1 MSDNTDTAVAEAPE
15 QATPAPAAAPRSFDS
30 VADAVAELDRRDAAR
45 RAEKAAARAKA
56 AEAEKPEPKAQAQ
69 QDEDSEDSDE
79 AEEADEDDEEEDD
92 VRRQADDDDEDSE
105 DEREEA
111 PAEEDDDE
119 PPVKVVRLDG
129 QDVEIPK
136 GTPRALVDKVSKL
149 AEDLKAD
156 YTRKTQEVAQ
166 ARSALAESAKANE
179 EMIAQVQRAQQT
191 VLRMAQ
197 QMIGEPPSLEL
208 AQSDIQAYTIQKA
221 LYEQRVQQLQALN
234 QESGGLTQAQQ
245 QRAAKER
252 EQALAEEAR
261 KMISV
266 MPALAKP
273 EARDKFLASAVE
285 AAAKSGFSREDVQSV
300 ADHRMLHLLG
310 RLIDA
315 EARLAAQE
323 RAGSS
328 VSAKLKN
335 VPPKVAK
342 AGAASNDNGH
352 GDRARKAK
360 AQFLRSGRTLADVK
374 RYLSATER

>member
-15 QATPAPAAAPRSFDS
+15 QAAPAPAPAPRSFDS

>member
-1 MSDNTDTAVAEAPE
+1 MSDNTETAVAEAPE
-15 QATPAPAAAPRSFDS
+15 QAAPAPATAPRSFDS
-30 VADAVAELDRRDAAR
+30 VEDAVAELDRRDAAR

-56 AEAEKPEPKAQAQ
+56 AEAEKPEPKAEAQ

-79 AEEADEDDEEEDD
+79 AEEADEDDDDDD
-92 VRRQADDDDEDSE
+92 VRRQADDGEDSE

-111 PAEEDDDE
+111 PAEEGDDE
-119 PPVKVVRLDG
+119 PPVRVVRLDG

-136 GTPRALVDKVSKL
+136 GTPRALVEKVSKL
-149 AEDLKAD
+149 ADDLKAD

-179 EMIAQVQRAQQT
+179 EMVAQVQRAQQT

-261 KMISV
+261 KMVSV

-360 AQFLRSGRTLADVK
+360 SQFLRSGRTLADVK

>member
-1 MSDNTDTAVAEAPE
+1 MSDNTETAVAEAPE
-15 QATPAPAAAPRSFDS
+15 QAAPAPATAPRSFDS
-30 VADAVAELDRRDAAR
+30 VEDAVAELDRRDAAR

-56 AEAEKPEPKAQAQ
+56 AEAEKPEPKAEAQ

-79 AEEADEDDEEEDD
+79 AEEADEDDDD
-92 VRRQADDDDEDSE
+92 DEVRRQADDDEDSE

-111 PAEEDDDE
+111 PAEEGDDE
-119 PPVKVVRLDG
+119 PPVRVVRLDG

-136 GTPRALVDKVSKL
+136 GTPRALVEKVSKL
-149 AEDLKAD
+149 ADDLKAD

-179 EMIAQVQRAQQT
+179 EMVAQVQRAQQT

>member
-1 MSDNTDTAVAEAPE
+1 MSDNTETAVAEAPE
-15 QATPAPAAAPRSFDS
+15 QAAPAPATAPRSFDS
-30 VADAVAELDRRDAAR
+30 VEDAVAELDRRDAAR

-56 AEAEKPEPKAQAQ
+56 AEAEKPEPKAEAQ

-79 AEEADEDDEEEDD
+79 AEEADEDDDD
-92 VRRQADDDDEDSE
+92 DEVRRQADDGEDSE

-111 PAEEDDDE
+111 PAEEGDDE
-119 PPVKVVRLDG
+119 PPVRVVRLDG

-136 GTPRALVDKVSKL
+136 GTPRALVEKVSKL
-149 AEDLKAD
+149 ADDLKAD

-179 EMIAQVQRAQQT
+179 EMVAQVQRAQQT

-360 AQFLRSGRTLADVK
+360 SQFLRSGRTLADVK

>member
-1 MSDNTDTAVAEAPE
+1 MSDNTETAVAEAPE
-15 QATPAPAAAPRSFDS
+15 QAAPAPATAPRSFDS
-30 VADAVAELDRRDAAR
+30 VEDAVAELDRRDAAR

-56 AEAEKPEPKAQAQ
+56 AEAEKPEPKAEAQ

-79 AEEADEDDEEEDD
+79 AEEADEDEDE
-92 VRRQADDDDEDSE
+92 VRRQADDDEDSE

-136 GTPRALVDKVSKL
+136 GTPRALVEKVSKL

-179 EMIAQVQRAQQT
+179 EMVAQVQRAQQT

>member
-1 MSDNTDTAVAEAPE
+1 MSDNTETAVAEAPE
-15 QATPAPAAAPRSFDS
+15 QAAPAPATAPRSFDS
-30 VADAVAELDRRDAAR
+30 VEDAVAELDRRDAAR

-56 AEAEKPEPKAQAQ
+56 AEAEKPEPKAEAQ
-69 QDEDSEDSDE
+69 QDEDSDDSEE
-79 AEEADEDDEEEDD
+79 AEEADEADEDEDE
-92 VRRQADDDDEDSE
+92 VRRQADDDEDSE

-136 GTPRALVDKVSKL
+136 GTPRALVEKVSKL

-179 EMIAQVQRAQQT
+179 EMVAQVQRAQQT

>member
-1 MSDNTDTAVAEAPE
+1 MSDNTDTAVADAPE
-15 QATPAPAAAPRSFDS
+15 QAAAAPAAAAPRSFDS

-45 RAEKAAARAKA
+45 RAEKAAARAKTAQA
-56 AEAEKPEPKAQAQ
+56 AEAEKPEPKAEVP
-69 QDEDSEDSDE
+69 QDEDSDE
-79 AEEADEDDEEEDD
+79 AEEAEEDEDSED
-92 VRRQADDDDEDSE
+92 VRRQADDDEDSE

-111 PAEEDDDE
+111 PAAEDDDE
-119 PPVKVVRLDG
+119 PPAKVVRLDG

-136 GTPRALVDKVSKL
+136 GTPRALVEKVSKL
-149 AEDLKAD
+149 ADDLKAD

-179 EMIAQVQRAQQT
+179 EMVAQVQRAQQT

-273 EARDKFLASAVE
+273 EARDKFLASAVD

-315 EARLAAQE
+315 EAKLAAQE
-323 RAGSS
+323 RAGAS

-360 AQFLRSGRTLADVK
+360 AQFLRSGRSLADVK

>member
-15 QATPAPAAAPRSFDS
+15 QAAPAPATAPRSFDS
-30 VADAVAELDRRDAAR
+30 VEDAVAELDRRDAAR
-45 RAEKAAARAKA
+45 RAEKSAARAKA
-56 AEAEKPEPKAQAQ
+56 AEAEKPEPKAEAQ

-79 AEEADEDDEEEDD
+79 AEEADEDEDE
-92 VRRQADDDDEDSE
+92 VRRQADDDEYSE

-136 GTPRALVDKVSKL
+136 GTPRALVEKVSKL
-149 AEDLKAD
+149 ADDLKAD

-179 EMIAQVQRAQQT
+179 EMVAQVQRAQQT

>member
-1 MSDNTDTAVAEAPE
+1 MSDNTETAVAEAPE
-15 QATPAPAAAPRSFDS
+15 QAAPAPATAPRSFDS
-30 VADAVAELDRRDAAR
+30 VEDAVAELDRRDAAR

-56 AEAEKPEPKAQAQ
+56 AEAEKPEPKAEAQ

-79 AEEADEDDEEEDD
+79 AEEADEDDDD
-92 VRRQADDDDEDSE
+92 DEVRRQADDGEDSE

-111 PAEEDDDE
+111 PAEEGDDE
-119 PPVKVVRLDG
+119 PPVRVVRLDG

-136 GTPRALVDKVSKL
+136 GTPRALVEKVSKL
-149 AEDLKAD
+149 ADDLKAD

-179 EMIAQVQRAQQT
+179 EMVAQVQRAQQT

>member
-1 MSDNTDTAVAEAPE
+1 MSDNTETAVAEATE

-56 AEAEKPEPKAQAQ
+56 AQAAEAERPEPKAEAP
-69 QDEDSEDSDE
+69 QDEDSDE
-79 AEEADEDDEEEDD
+79 AEEAEEDEDSDD
-92 VRRQADDDDEDSE
+92 VRRQADDDEDSE

-119 PPVKVVRLDG
+119 PPAKVVRLDG
-129 QDVEIPK
+129 QDVEIPR
-136 GTPRALVDKVSKL
+136 GTPRALVEKVSKL

-179 EMIAQVQRAQQT
+179 EMVAQVQRAQQT

-323 RAGSS
+323 RAGAS

-360 AQFLRSGRTLADVK
+360 AQFLRSGRSLADVK